1 MSIQNTPENDTG
13 TDRTGTTEAL
23 PGTLWDPAAR
33 KFVNGTLW
41 ATIKKI
47 PIAGDMLEILG
58 EVFEGLADQEREF
71 RHKRLVEY
79 ILGVAA
85 IHRADLDIQDDDL
98 LVAIRRVIQDD
109 EAGKARYYARLTVMM
124 VESNVELEE
133 KIHFLNMLSALACSQ
148 IAYAREFYIRDTIP
162 LCGYPD
168 CDSAVRELISQGN
181 GRNLRARSNLVSW
194 GLLQEEQLPAGL
206 DSASGIVYKR
216 TEDLDKLITFLFSEN
231 DRQPDVIDKTQKEA
245 FDVII
250 VDHLKSTD
258 DLYLTHLSSR
268 LESAGLTVDVVERVS
283 DHHLQKTARLYVW
296 NNKLIK
302 SSASGPEKDNI
313 VIRILNAPPLV
324 GGPSPRDTG
333 NGSFSLTSD
342 AFYNAGNHKHRRSGS
357 TMELVS
363 LLDAVADNLI
373 SALTQ

>member
-1 MSIQNTPENDTG
+1 MSSQNTQENDTG
-13 TDRTGTTEAL
+13 TDTTAEL
-23 PGTLWDPAAR
+23 LGIIRDPAAR
-33 KFVNGTLW
+33 KFVSSTLW

-47 PIAGDMLEILG
+47 PVAGDMLEILG
-58 EVFEGLADQEREF
+58 EVFIGLADQERAF
-71 RHKRLVEY
+71 RHQRLVDY

-85 IHRADLDIQDDDL
+85 IRRADLDIQDEDL

-109 EAGKARYYARLTVMM
+109 EAGKARYYARLTVLM

-133 KIHFLNMLSALACSQ
+133 KLHFLNMLSELACSQ

-206 DSASGIVYKR
+206 DGASGIVYKR
-216 TEDLDKLITFLFSEN
+216 TEDLGKLITFLFSEN
-231 DRQPDVIDKTQKEA
+231 DRQPNAIDKTRKAA

-250 VDHLKSTD
+250 VNHLKSTD

-268 LESAGLTVDVVERVS
+268 LESAGLTVDVVDRVS
-283 DHHLQKTARLYVW
+283 DHQLQKTARRYVW
-296 NNKLIK
+296 NNKLSK
-302 SSASGPEKDNI
+302 PSASGPEKESI
-313 VIRILNAPPLV
+313 EIRILNAPPLV
-324 GGPSPRDTG
+324 GGPSSRDTG
-333 NGSFSLTSD
+333 SGSFRLTSG
-342 AFYNAGNHKHRRSGS
+342 AFNNARNHSHLGSGS
-357 TMELVS
+357 TTELLS
-363 LLDAVADNLI
+363 LLDAVADSLI
-373 SALTQ
+373 IALGQ